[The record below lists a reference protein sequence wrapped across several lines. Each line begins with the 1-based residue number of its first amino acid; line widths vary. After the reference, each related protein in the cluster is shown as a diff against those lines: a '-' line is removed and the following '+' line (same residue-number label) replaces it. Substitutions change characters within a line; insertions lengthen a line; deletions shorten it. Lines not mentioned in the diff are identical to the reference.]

1 MGVFVCLCVWV
12 YLYMYICNTALEIF
26 GNILL
31 NRITIIIIYYYI
43 DSYRSY
49 QVRITYRI
57 INILS
62 TLISISIFFFQF
74 QLLHPVYKFALKII
88 YGIYARNIYI
98 LHIFNSCL
106 SLFLSFVF
114 LLPANRGRFCT
125 VNGTLEPERKIFACC
140 ASYRQR
146 QREIDRLKK

>member
-1 MGVFVCLCVWV
+1 MCICVWV
-12 YLYMYICNTALEIF
+12 YMYMYICNTALEIF

-31 NRITIIIIYYYI
+31 NRITIIIKYYNI

-62 TLISISIFFFQF
+62 TLISISIFFQF

-106 SLFLSFVF
+106 QFFFSRFFFFFDYQPTEVAFVQ
-114 LLPANRGRFCT
+114 LT
-125 VNGTLEPERKIFACC
+125 VH
-140 ASYRQR
+140 
-146 QREIDRLKK
+146 